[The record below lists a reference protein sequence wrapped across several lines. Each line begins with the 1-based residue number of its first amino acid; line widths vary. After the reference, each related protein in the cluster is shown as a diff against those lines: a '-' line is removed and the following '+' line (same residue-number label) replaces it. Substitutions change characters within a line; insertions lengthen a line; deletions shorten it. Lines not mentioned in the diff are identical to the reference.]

1 MMSVVLVSDSARVPL
16 THIYQNPENATFLT
30 DAERTWLLDTLRHD
44 SAGGTKQF
52 KREFILQALREPKAY
67 AFMGMFF
74 L

>member
-1 MMSVVLVSDSARVPL
+1 MTLVALVSDSARVPL
-16 THIYQNPENATFLT
+16 TQIYQNPENATFLT